1 MMLSQKTDVSCPQTR
16 SFLFQL
22 PVSFALSNHGSSD
35 VKQVNKLNIL
45 KIIKMKNIYKAALL
59 AALGMASVSAV
70 QAQTYN
76 GDLLVGFTIGT
87 SGTDMIYDLGSAASV
102 TDGESWS
109 LSTALT
115 AAGLQNSLATVQWG
129 IIGSIG
135 PSAGNASL
143 NGTRFTYST
152 GDAGLNPVN
161 GKNTWSAISGSTS
174 TISVN
179 AIGNNAAGN
188 YGTVAATDPGN
199 YSWYYET
206 TGQPGNTIWSY
217 HGGNTPNE
225 VGLVSTPLYQTDA
238 NNTTPTVFD
247 NGLFT
252 LNANDTLTFAVV
264 PEPTTIGLVTV
275 AGLLL
280 VAFRRKFASKQT

>member
-1 MMLSQKTDVSCPQTR
+1 
-16 SFLFQL
+16 
-22 PVSFALSNHGSSD
+22 
-35 VKQVNKLNIL
+35 
-45 KIIKMKNIYKAALL
+45 MKNIYKAALL
-59 AALGMASVSAV
+59 AALGVASVNAV

-76 GDLLVGFTIGT
+76 GDLLVGFTIGA
-87 SGTDMIYDLGSAASV
+87 SGTDLIYDLGSAGSV
-102 TDGESWS
+102 TDGETWN

-115 AAGLQNSLATVQWG
+115 AANLQNSLATVQWG
-129 IIGSIG
+129 IVGSTG
-135 PSAGNASL
+135 PSAGANNSTFNA
-143 NGTRFTYST
+143 TRFTYST
-152 GDAGLNPVN
+152 GDAGLNPVS
-161 GKNTWSAISGSTS
+161 GKNAWSAISTSTS

-179 AIGNNAAGN
+179 TIGNNGVGN

-206 TGQPGNTIWSY
+206 TGQPGNTLWSY

-238 NNTTPTVFD
+238 NNTTPTAFD

-252 LNANDTLTFAVV
+252 LNSNGTLTFAVQAV
-264 PEPTTIGLVTV
+264 PEPATIGLVTI

-280 VAFRRKFASKQT
+280 VAFRRKFTSKQT

>member
-1 MMLSQKTDVSCPQTR
+1 MKKT
-16 SFLFQL
+16 
-22 PVSFALSNHGSSD
+22 
-35 VKQVNKLNIL
+35 NKFF
-45 KIIKMKNIYKAALL
+45 L
-59 AALGMASVSAV
+59 AAAMGAFCVMTAS
-70 QAQTYN
+70 AQTSFYN

-87 SGTDMIYDLGSAASV
+87 SGTDMIYDLGSATNLVNGKQWNLA
-102 TDGESWS
+102 
-109 LSTALT
+109 TAL
-115 AAGLQNSLATVQWG
+115 AAASLQNSLATVQWG
-129 IIGSIG
+129 VIGSTG

-152 GDAGLNPVN
+152 GAAGLNPVN

-179 AIGNNAAGN
+179 AIGNNAAGS

-199 YSWYYET
+199 YSWYYQT

-238 NNTTPTVFD
+238 NNTMPTVFD

-280 VAFRRKFASKQT
+280 VAFRRKFASKQI